1 MLANQVVGS
10 AAQSSQLNSG
20 KVLQRSCACG
30 QHTIAGA
37 ECRECGNQRLQRSE
51 LSSAEPTRVPSIV
64 NDVLRSTGSPLD
76 AQTRSTMERRLGS
89 QPPIRSMSE
98 DEANS
103 VANAVSA
110 APRTNLSYDFAHVRV
125 HTGGRAAESAQA
137 VNARAYTVGHDIV
150 FGGGF
155 YSPATTHG
163 QNLIAHELTHVVQQS
178 QTGPR
183 LARAP
188 LDLKQVDLELFWG
201 LPLTQERGEIG
212 FGATEKN
219 PDGDSKYPIEA
230 VVFPRNTI
238 NPMPPLKPL
247 PGAPAG
253 KTAPPPTGKSV
264 PGDKPMPGDKPT
276 TEAAPEPET
285 KPETKPEERTVRT
298 DRPKESQ
305 WRFLPNGLLAPARRA
320 VVIAAIHGNERGA
333 LDLVDQLQ
341 TELRSG
347 TTPLARDFDTIV
359 IPRANPGGIDKNRRE
374 NLVGVDLNRNFPG
387 LKGFPPFKAGA
398 GLSTKIQPE
407 VKAIMNVVQ
416 TIHPDR
422 ILSLH
427 GIEEPSESD
436 PKQPPHQKGGV
447 YADTVEGDVARQL
460 ACRMALR
467 MRGSKDEN
475 VGGNKLR
482 ANICAVRYPSTSEVT
497 ISEKQSSL
505 GAWASAPAAI
515 GGEGIPVITHEVS
528 EKRPLAAKGA
538 GRSVEA
544 IMPGIREFLL
554 DNEHLPSEADAL
566 LKGAVTDA
574 FLTGE
579 SKDPADVKTRNA
591 IVEAVRKRFDD
602 MNTFYQDAWL
612 PRQSKADRKVL
623 PVKLGVDNSFRSFGE
638 QTRIASGALKKES
651 KFASGSTDKEI
662 EQAIFHVMETISMPG
677 FSRHAWGTEIDLVPP
692 TRKEWQGKGSM
703 VPVIPFLTDEAPKF
717 GFYHPYS
724 DKRLSATLPHY
735 ENEPWHLSYWSFAMT
750 LQEAYLKRITGTV
763 LDNLIARTA
772 KAIHGSIDESRM
784 KTILAGM
791 NLTSFQSNV
800 APPPKQ

>member
-1 MLANQVVGS
+1 MNNRQTHLKPQS
-10 AAQSSQLNSG
+10 APPLVAGGL
-20 KVLQRSCACG
+20 LQRKCACG

-37 ECRECGNQRLQRSE
+37 ECQECGKQRLQRSA
-51 LSSAEPTRVPSIV
+51 LSSPEPFVAPSIV
-64 NDVLRSTGSPLD
+64 NEVLRSPGTPLD
-76 AQTRSTMERRLGS
+76 PHTRTTMGERLAPVS
-89 QPPIRSMSE
+89 PINSAG
-98 DEANS
+98 EAERQAER
-103 VANAVSA
+103 VANTPAATHGESA
-110 APRTNLSYDFAHVRV
+110 YDFAHVRV
-125 HTGGRAAESAQA
+125 HTDRRAAESALA
-137 VNARAYTVGHDIV
+137 VNAKAYTVGHDIV
-150 FGGGF
+150 FGDGY
-155 YSPATTHG
+155 YSPATASG

-183 LARAP
+183 LSRAP
-188 LDLKQVDLELFWG
+188 LDLKKVDLELYWG
-201 LPLTQERGEIG
+201 LPLTQDRGEIG
-212 FGATEKN
+212 FGATKAS

-238 NPMPPLKPL
+238 DPMPPLKPL

-253 KTAPPPTGKSV
+253 KTAQPPTS
-264 PGDKPMPGDKPT
+264 KPA
-276 TEAAPEPET
+276 EAEP
-285 KPETKPEERTVRT
+285 KPETKPEAKPEERNVRT

-305 WRFLPNGLLAPARRA
+305 WRFLPNGLFVPARRA
-320 VVIAAIHGNERGA
+320 LVVAAIHGNERGA

-341 TELRSG
+341 TELGAG
-347 TTPLARDFDTIV
+347 TNPLARDFDTIV
-359 IPRANPGGIDKNRRE
+359 IPRANPGGIDKNKRE
-374 NLVGVDLNRNFPG
+374 NLMGVDLNRNFPG
-387 LKGFPPFKAGA
+387 LKGFPPFKAGP

-407 VKAIMNVVQ
+407 VKAIMDVVQ

-436 PKQPPHQKGGV
+436 PAQPKHQKGGV

-467 MRGSKDEN
+467 MRGAKDEN
-475 VGGNKLR
+475 VGGNKLG

-515 GGEGIPVITHEVS
+515 GGEGTPVITHEVS
-528 EKRPLAAKGA
+528 EKSPLAAKGP

-554 DNEHLPSEADAL
+554 DNEKLPSEADAL
-566 LKGAVTDA
+566 LKGAVSDA

-579 SKDPADVKTRNA
+579 SKSPADVKTRSA
-591 IVEAVRKRFDD
+591 IVDAVRKRFDD
-602 MNTFYQDAWL
+602 MNRFYQDAWL
-612 PRQSKADRKVL
+612 PQQSKDDRKKL
-623 PVKLGVDNSFRSFGE
+623 PAKLKVDNDFRSFGD
-638 QTRIASGALKKES
+638 QTLIASGALKKES
-651 KFASGSTDKEI
+651 KFTSGSTDDEI
-662 EQAIFHVMETISMPG
+662 KQAIFHVMETISMPG

-692 TRKEWQGKGSM
+692 SRKEWQGTGSM
-703 VPVIPFLTDEAPKF
+703 VPVIPFLVDEAPKF

-735 ENEPWHLSYWSFAMT
+735 ENEPWHLSYWSLAMA
-750 LQEAYLKRITGTV
+750 LQEEYMKRITGTV

-772 KAIHGSIDESRM
+772 KAVHGGIDEKRM

-800 APPPKQ
+800 ATPPKQ